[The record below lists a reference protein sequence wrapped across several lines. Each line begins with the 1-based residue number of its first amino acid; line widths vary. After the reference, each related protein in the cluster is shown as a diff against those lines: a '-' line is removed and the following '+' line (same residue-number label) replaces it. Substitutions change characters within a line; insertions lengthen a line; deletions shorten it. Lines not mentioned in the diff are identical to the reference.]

1 MRVFRLDCIYQLQS
15 IYVALR
21 MRPSQK
27 ASNLEISDLKISISN
42 HVFQILPP
50 NLIKL
55 HVSDVLAWLAIIYPG
70 NFEYYVEIY
79 VESVAS

>member
-1 MRVFRLDCIYQLQS
+1 MFGLDCICQLQS

-27 ASNLEISDLKISISN
+27 ASNLEISDLEISIS
-42 HVFQILPP
+42 ILPP

-70 NFEYYVEIY
+70 NFEYYGNM
-79 VESVAS
+79 ESVAS